1 MIHMPLQDI
10 ISVIIDKSGL
20 SREEV
25 IDKINSKKKQLADLV
40 SDEGAAHIIANELG
54 IKLFEHAGKLKIK
67 NVLAGMRAIELV
79 AKVQRIFD
87 VREFDKGNA
96 KGKVATIVVGD
107 ETGTIRVVLWHS
119 QTDYVDKIKIGD
131 IIKITDGLVKEN
143 QDRKE
148 IHSNEKSRIIIN
160 PEGELI
166 SDIVKPERKNIAD
179 LREGDSATVLAA
191 IVQVFD
197 LKFFDV
203 CPECRKKIVNGSC
216 SAHGTITPATSYI
229 LNLFVDDGT
238 ENIRAVLFSK
248 QAEQFLKKTNEELSA
263 YKDLPQGFEEL
274 KNSLLGM
281 IVKIEGKVKNN
292 SFFNRNEL
300 VVDSIKEADPGEEL
314 KNDV

>member
-1 MIHMPLQDI
+1 MPLQDI

-25 IDKINSKKKQLADLV
+25 IDKINNKKKQLADLV

-54 IKLFEHAGKLKIK
+54 IKLFEHSGKLKIK
-67 NVLAGMRAIELV
+67 NVLSGMRAIELV
-79 AKVQRIFD
+79 AKVQKIFD
-87 VREFDKGNA
+87 VKEFDKGNV
-96 KGKVATIVVGD
+96 KGKVATLIVGD
-107 ETGTIRVVLWHS
+107 ETGTIRVVLWHNL
-119 QTDYVDKIKIGD
+119 TDYINKIKVGD
-131 IIKITDGLVKEN
+131 IIKITDGIVKEN

-148 IHSNEKSRIIIN
+148 IHLNEKSNIIIN
-160 PEGELI
+160 PEGEIIEDKAI
-166 SDIVKPERKNIAD
+166 SERKNIID
-179 LREGDSATVLAA
+179 LREGDIATVLAT

-197 LKFFDV
+197 MKFFDV

-216 SAHGTITPATSYI
+216 LVHGNVTPQTSYI
-229 LNLFVDDGT
+229 LNLFIDDGT

-263 YKDLPQGFEEL
+263 YKDLPQSFEEI

-292 SFFNRNEL
+292 QFFNRNEL

-314 KNDV
+314 NDV